1 MGDDGMLGHPQGHM
15 GHHAP
20 PAHAQSLMQTMNA
33 MNGHH
38 HMGHTQDHDMARK
51 YGLHTK
57 MADDHQANMT
67 LNLVKTEGIPSH
79 YLYGPLDHP
88 VTTV

>member
-1 MGDDGMLGHPQGHM
+1 MDDGMGVHPQAHM
-15 GHHAP
+15 GHHGP
-20 PAHAQSLMQTMNA
+20 PAAHAPSLMQTMSA

-38 HMGHTQDHDMARK
+38 HMGHTPDHDMARK

-57 MADDHQANMT
+57 LEDHQASMT
-67 LNLVKTEGIPSH
+67 LNLVKSEGLPSH

-88 VTTV
+88 VSTV